1 MKIRNLAVS
10 LIAALSVALLSACSI
25 SPYEGK
31 YRHEDGWRKARIQE
45 VGSLEQLDSKYG
57 YTCPQADKAE
67 KKAPVAI
74 VGYQGSGRW
83 RTQLMLLS
91 DKTEKKENAEKA
103 DFKADDLVYAN
114 IKQCTEPMISRTAE

>member
-1 MKIRNLAVS
+1 MKNRNLALR
-10 LIAALSVALLSACSI
+10 LIAAVSLALLSACSI
-25 SPYEGK
+25 APYEGK
-31 YRHEDGWRKARIQE
+31 YRYEDGWRKARVQV
-45 VGSLEQLDSKYG
+45 VGSLERLGNKYG
-57 YTCPQADKAE
+57 YTCPQADNAE
-67 KKAPVAI
+67 KKTPVAI
-74 VGYQGSGRW
+74 VGYQGGGRW